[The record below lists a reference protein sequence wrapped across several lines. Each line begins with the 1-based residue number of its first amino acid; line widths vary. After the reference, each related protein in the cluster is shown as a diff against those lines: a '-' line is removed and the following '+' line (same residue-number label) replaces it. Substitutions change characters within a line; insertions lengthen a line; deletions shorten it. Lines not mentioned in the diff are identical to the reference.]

1 MRCSVGN
8 LIAVAIV
15 KAVAITGRLRAR
27 PTVSAATGSGTTITG
42 RLAVAPDRRRR
53 DHRRTTA
60 GLLTRPAVPPAV
72 PPTPTARRR
81 SRYSGIRIIG
91 GRS

>member
-60 GLLTRPAVPPAV
+60 GLLTRPTV